1 MTSGRL
7 PPRLIRYG
15 LSTLSTPLM
24 MNVPQMPRNMAIPY
38 SPFQTSHAVA
48 GIHTSGG
55 PIGIRLSMNVT
66 MPSTS
71 APGTPAI
78 RNPISARIAWAA
90 AVPIT
95 PFTTRCT
102 VPATSSM

>member
-1 MTSGRL
+1 
-7 PPRLIRYG
+7 
-15 LSTLSTPLM
+15 M
-24 MNVPQMPRNMAIPY
+24 MKVPQIPRKIAIPY
-38 SPFQTSHAVA
+38 SPFQASQAVA

-55 PIGIRLSMNVT
+55 PMGIRLSMNVT
-66 MPSTS
+66 MPSTK

-78 RNPISARIAWAA
+78 RKPISASTAWAA

-102 VPATSSM
+102 VPATNSM